1 MEKIKIYLIYLDPLT
16 DPADEELPLLMEAPP
31 LTDPLDGEEIE
42 LDELLEIFEDEL
54 LIDDE

>member
-1 MEKIKIYLIYLDPLT
+1 MEIIKIYLIYLDPLT

-42 LDELLEIFEDEL
+42 LD
-54 LIDDE
+54 